1 MDAGLFKLIIAILE
15 YESLLPYMLPFMNQ
29 TAPKK
34 QYDVNPFKKQRFR
47 FIIQRNSTKNNPV
60 KIITTWQT
68 SSEQHRP

>member
-34 QYDVNPFKKQRFR
+34 QYDVNPFKKNKDFGLS
-47 FIIQRNSTKNNPV
+47 FKETAP
-60 KIITTWQT
+60 KIIL
-68 SSEQHRP
+68 